1 MADVTKGI
9 SNPFDS
15 PIPGQSLTDTPGN
28 SAWEHP
34 PQYTDLNEAAEHV
47 WDRLHDPEKLEQ
59 LILLLQS
66 GISVEGLVKGVLFSG
81 FMEGKWTVDLGLL
94 LTEII
99 FNQVV
104 AIGMKAKI
112 SNMRI
117 LSGDHTNTKF
127 RREHA
132 KMTLDKNQKKEAIE
146 EIKKE
151 IEPMS
156 MGLMAK
162 GEA

>member
-1 MADVTKGI
+1 MAGTRCYVWLRSSRGRYHVYARQAI
-9 SNPFDS
+9 SLD
-15 PIPGQSLTDTPGN
+15 N
-28 SAWEHP
+28 SALD
-34 PQYTDLNEAAEHV
+34 Y
-47 WDRLHDPEKLEQ
+47 K
-59 LILLLQS
+59 
-66 GISVEGLVKGVLFSG
+66 ISL
-81 FMEGKWTVDLGLL
+81 GKKFIALDDYESSL
-94 LTEII
+94 II
-99 FNQVV
+99 FNQIV

>member
-1 MADVTKGI
+1 
-9 SNPFDS
+9 
-15 PIPGQSLTDTPGN
+15 
-28 SAWEHP
+28 
-34 PQYTDLNEAAEHV
+34 
-47 WDRLHDPEKLEQ
+47 
-59 LILLLQS
+59 
-66 GISVEGLVKGVLFSG
+66 
-81 FMEGKWTVDLGLL
+81 
-94 LTEII
+94 
-99 FNQVV
+99 
-104 AIGMKAKI
+104 
-112 SNMRI
+112 MRI